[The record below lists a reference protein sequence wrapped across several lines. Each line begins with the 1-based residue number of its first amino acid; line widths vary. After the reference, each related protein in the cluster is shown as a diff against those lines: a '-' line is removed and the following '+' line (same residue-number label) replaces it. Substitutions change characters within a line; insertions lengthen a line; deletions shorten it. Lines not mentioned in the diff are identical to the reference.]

1 MRGSAVRLQITV
13 TPKSRVD
20 EIEVGTGTAGRAVRV
35 RVTAAPEDG
44 RANRA
49 VIELLSERL
58 GIPKSA
64 LSVAGGAASRRKW
77 IEVEGLEEAEVWRRL
92 EARR

>member
-1 MRGSAVRLQITV
+1 LAFGSAVRLQITV
-13 TPKSRVD
+13 TPKSRAN
-20 EIEVGTGTAGRAVRV
+20 EIVVSRAEHSVRI

-49 VIELLSERL
+49 VLSLLSKRL
-58 GIPKSA
+58 GVQRSA
-64 LSVAGGAASRRKW
+64 LSVAGGTTSRRKW

-92 EARR
+92 VALP

>member
-1 MRGSAVRLQITV
+1 VRLQITV

-20 EIEVGTGTAGRAVRV
+20 EIVVETGVTGAAGRAIRV

-58 GIPKSA
+58 GVPRSA

>member
-1 MRGSAVRLQITV
+1 MRLQITV

-20 EIEVGTGTAGRAVRV
+20 EIEVATGAAGRAVRV

-58 GIPKSA
+58 GVPRSA
-64 LSVAGGAASRRKW
+64 LSVAGGATSRRKW

>member
-1 MRGSAVRLQITV
+1 MRFQITV
-13 TPKSRVD
+13 TPKSRMD
-20 EIEVGTGTAGRAVRV
+20 EIVVSERAVRV

-49 VIELLSERL
+49 VIELLSHRL
-58 GIPKSA
+58 GIPRSA

>member
-1 MRGSAVRLQITV
+1 MRFQITV
-13 TPKSRVD
+13 TPKSRMD
-20 EIEVGTGTAGRAVRV
+20 EIVVSSTGARAVRV

-49 VIELLSERL
+49 VIELLSHRL
-58 GIPKSA
+58 GIPRSA

>member
-1 MRGSAVRLQITV
+1 MRLQITV

-20 EIEVGTGTAGRAVRV
+20 EIVVVTAGERAVRV

-64 LSVAGGAASRRKW
+64 LSVAGGATSRRKW